1 VLLALFSVILSLL
14 ALPGSDWPL
23 VVLISL
29 VPLGLALNNAS
40 RTESFLY
47 GFGSGFGGWL
57 GATSGLI
64 AGLSDFAQVSLA
76 NSAIVVGLVCAWMAL
91 PYGAFGFLWASCRW
105 MDRRYAALKRAAC
118 LTLLVSWF
126 PNPLPIDSSN
136 ALYSFPIL
144 VQILDLGGQPLLL
157 FTIYLTNWLLLD
169 ALLAF
174 TQGRKSSRSLLSL
187 LALGIVVSGYG
198 YFRLSEYRAEEVA
211 HFSES
216 RLRIGVIQPNLLIAN
231 DLGARR
237 NREAK
242 LDLDRALLAQSA
254 NMLLGRNPLDLVVW
268 PETPTRI
275 SCDDESLLPEL
286 TAMAAR
292 FKVPFLINCV
302 ERATN
307 GAVYN
312 TELLIA
318 GRDRRFAYRKQT
330 LLPFTEY
337 LPAERWWPALR
348 NFFPGASRYASGDQP
363 VVLRINDAAR
373 AIPAT
378 CYEILF
384 RKHPREFVSRG
395 GNVLISAANDA
406 WFRRSRIADFQIS
419 ACVYQA
425 VQHRVPVVRVSNSG
439 DSVGVEA
446 SGEIV
451 PDSRTLPFTKTA
463 RVVELFLPRV
473 RAPYFSL
480 GDLFLYLLTATVCC
494 SLIGAWLRKERRVG

>member
-1 VLLALFSVILSLL
+1 
-14 ALPGSDWPL
+14 
-23 VVLISL
+23 
-29 VPLGLALNNAS
+29 
-40 RTESFLY
+40 
-47 GFGSGFGGWL
+47 
-57 GATSGLI
+57 
-64 AGLSDFAQVSLA
+64 
-76 NSAIVVGLVCAWMAL
+76 
-91 PYGAFGFLWASCRW
+91 
-105 MDRRYAALKRAAC
+105 
-118 LTLLVSWF
+118 
-126 PNPLPIDSSN
+126 
-136 ALYSFPIL
+136 
-144 VQILDLGGQPLLL
+144 
-157 FTIYLTNWLLLD
+157 
-169 ALLAF
+169 
-174 TQGRKSSRSLLSL
+174 
-187 LALGIVVSGYG
+187 
-198 YFRLSEYRAEEVA
+198 
-211 HFSES
+211 
-216 RLRIGVIQPNLLIAN
+216 LIAN

-242 LDLDRALLAQSA
+242 LDLNRALLAQSA
-254 NMLLGRNPLDLVVW
+254 NMLLRRDPLDLVVW

-348 NFFPGASRYASGDQP
+348 NFFPGASRYASGEQP
-363 VVLRINDAAR
+363 IVLRINDAAR
-373 AIPAT
+373 VIPAT

-439 DSVGVEA
+439 DSVGIEA

-473 RAPYFSL
+473 RAPYLSL